1 MAVSAVPEASAAS
14 GTPGGATAAAGK
26 ARGRRQGWDVPSDF
40 EAFAAARWSR
50 LVRTAHLIT
59 GDHHEAEDLVQMTLA
74 KVYPHWGRISGLDS
88 PDAYLHRALVNNSLT
103 RHRMR
108 RARQLLMPWV
118 PERPQAAET
127 ARVEQRSLLTQ
138 ALAELPPR
146 QRVVVVLRYW
156 EDLSEQQVAE
166 AIGCSVG
173 NVKSQAS
180 RGLAKLR
187 AHPAL
192 AEYVR
197 GGGAGREE

>member
-1 MAVSAVPEASAAS
+1 VP
-14 GTPGGATAAAGK
+14 
-26 ARGRRQGWDVPSDF
+26 RDF

-59 GDHHEAEDLVQMTLA
+59 GDHHEAEDLVQLTLA
-74 KVYPHWGRISGLDS
+74 KVYPHWVRISRLDA

-118 PERPQAAET
+118 PERPQPSET
-127 ARVEQRSLLTQ
+127 ARVEQRSLLAQ

-187 AHPAL
+187 SHPAL

-197 GGGAGREE
+197 GGTVGREE